1 MEENGSLKVDVGKGV
16 EEGKLGV
23 NVGKRCQ

>member
-1 MEENGSLKVDVGKGV
+1 MEEHGSLKVDVGKGV

-23 NVGKRCQ
+23 NVGKRSQ

>member
-1 MEENGSLKVDVGKGV
+1 MEEHGSLKVDVGKGV

-23 NVGKRCQ
+23 DEGKRCQ

>member
-1 MEENGSLKVDVGKGV
+1 MEEHGSLKVDVGTWV

-23 NVGKRCQ
+23 DVGKRCQ

>member
-1 MEENGSLKVDVGKGV
+1 MEEHGSLKVDVGEGV

-23 NVGKRCQ
+23 DVGKRCQ